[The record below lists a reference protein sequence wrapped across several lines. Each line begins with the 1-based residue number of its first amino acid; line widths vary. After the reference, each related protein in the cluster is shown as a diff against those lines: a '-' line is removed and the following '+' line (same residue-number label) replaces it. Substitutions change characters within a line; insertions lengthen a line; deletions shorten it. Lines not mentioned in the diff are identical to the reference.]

1 MSKTLTANLGLSAVA
16 LSLPPRITLERN
28 SMTIKTGVASSKS
41 YPYSAIAEVRH
52 KGLTSLNST
61 LYILPYRGAEIK
73 LLGFSKSDFKL
84 IQQAVADGFFDDA
97 NAFSKTDDE
106 EAFDESDS
114 RSFENN
120 VSKKEQNIL
129 NSEGEDVL
137 KMNVD
142 ISNEN
147 ELVNALNSLITIIE
161 TKGERS
167 ADVEDA
173 GKAKFAN
180 LLAVLRTSHPQ
191 NKLLPYFESK
201 PIEWKKKN
209 SKTILIAL
217 ICIFGGFG
225 LLVLLVLFAL

>member
-16 LSLPPRITLERN
+16 LSLPPRITLERK

-52 KGLTSLNST
+52 TGLTSL
-61 LYILPYRGAEIK
+61 YIQPYRGAEIK
-73 LLGFSKSDFKL
+73 LLGFSKSDFRL

-97 NAFSKTDDE
+97 DLPSKTDDE
-106 EAFDESDS
+106 KTFDETDS
-114 RSFENN
+114 ICHEKSTP
-120 VSKKEQNIL
+120 KMDQTIL

-147 ELVNALNSLITIIE
+147 ELVSALNSLITIIE

-180 LLAVLRTSHPQ
+180 LLAVLRTSFPQ

-209 SKTILIAL
+209 SKTILIAI
-217 ICIFGGFG
+217 ICILGGFG
-225 LLVLLVLFAL
+225 LLILLALFAL

>member
-61 LYILPYRGAEIK
+61 LYILPYKGAEIK

-84 IQQAVADGFFDDA
+84 IQQAVADGFFDDTEIP
-97 NAFSKTDDE
+97 SKTDE
-106 EAFDESDS
+106 EAFDESSS

-120 VSKKEQNIL
+120 VPEKEQNLL
-129 NSEGEDVL
+129 NSEGEEVL
-137 KMNVD
+137 NMNVD

-147 ELVNALNSLITIIE
+147 ELVNALNLLITIIE

-173 GKAKFAN
+173 GKAKFEN
-180 LLAVLRTSHPQ
+180 FLAVLRTSYPQ
-191 NKLLPYFESK
+191 NKLLLTF
-201 PIEWKKKN
+201 N
-209 SKTILIAL
+209 M
-217 ICIFGGFG
+217 
-225 LLVLLVLFAL
+225 